1 MQRSSGVLMPLSS
14 LPSPYGIGSMG
25 KEAYRFVDFLKLAG
39 QTYWQLLPLCPTGAG
54 DSPYSSFSTFAGNPY
69 FIDLDTLI
77 RDRLLKKAEVEAVDW
92 GKNAQAVDY
101 GKLCAGRAPLLRKAF
116 VRGRERYAE
125 ELAAFRKEN
134 AWVETYG
141 LYMAL
146 KQHFDQ
152 RPWTEWPDTAIRMH
166 RPDAVREWSGKLA
179 DEMAYHIFV

>member
-25 KEAYRFVDFLKLAG
+25 KEAYRFVDFLKAGG

-101 GKLCAGRAPLLRKAF
+101 GKLNGGRAPLLRKAYE
-116 VRGRERYAE
+116 RGRDKQ
-125 ELAAFRKEN
+125 FRDI
-134 AWVETYG
+134 
-141 LYMAL
+141 
-146 KQHFDQ
+146 F
-152 RPWTEWPDTAIRMH
+152 RR
-166 RPDAVREWSGKLA
+166 A
-179 DEMAYHIFV
+179 DEAMYRDKTEFYRLVRFLLNYSIQFSKRQCKMHTYILKIYPNLSTSRTSTICGL

>member
-25 KEAYRFVDFLKLAG
+25 KEAYRFVDFLKAGG

-116 VRGRERYAE
+116 VRGREPIMPR
-125 ELAAFRKEN
+125 
-134 AWVETYG
+134 
-141 LYMAL
+141 
-146 KQHFDQ
+146 
-152 RPWTEWPDTAIRMH
+152 
-166 RPDAVREWSGKLA
+166 
-179 DEMAYHIFV
+179 